1 MGAVSVIM
9 DALTRAMPELRVS
22 NASIEAKIIDVVG
35 SYADS
40 EAVERENTLKTI
52 QKALAS
58 QKVTTVEYY
67 RRKAV
72 EFQLGDNL
80 VYDPINQGGYYATV
94 DEEKRIIKQAFI
106 AGSFPNYT
114 LLVNTVGRDGHLT
127 TLTSSELGAFRTYFS
142 AFQPIGLRIGIG
154 SLSPAVITD
163 PSLVVYVRDGVDA
176 AKVANDINSAFTAA
190 ESVLRNTNIVSL
202 TELSDLIQSIDGVVA
217 VSFGDIS
224 AREVGIDGVERT
236 LRPAQGLFQ
245 LTAGAY
251 TFGTTITTSMIKTL
265 Q

>member
-1 MGAVSVIM
+1 MGAVSVIT
-9 DALTRAMPELRVS
+9 DALAYLLPQLQVS
-22 NASIEAKIIDVVG
+22 NASIESKIVDVVG

-58 QKVTTVEYY
+58 QKVTTIEYY

-80 VYDPINQGGYYATV
+80 VYDPINQGGYYAAI

-114 LLVNTVGRDGHLT
+114 LLVNKVESGGHLT
-127 TLTSSELGAFRTYFS
+127 TLTSNELDAFRTYFS

-154 SLSPAVITD
+154 SLSPAVINDST
-163 PSLVVYVRDGVDA
+163 LVVYVRDGVDA
-176 AKVANDINSAFTAA
+176 AKVANDINSAFTSA
-190 ESVLRNTNIVSL
+190 ESVLRNTNIVTL
-202 TELSDLIQSIDGVVA
+202 TELSDLIQSVDGVVA
-217 VSFGDIS
+217 ASFGKVY

-236 LRPAQGLFQ
+236 VYPVQGLFQ

-251 TFGTTITTSMIKTL
+251 IFGTRVTTDMIRKL

>member
-1 MGAVSVIM
+1 MGAVSEIMNALARVI
-9 DALTRAMPELRVS
+9 PELRIS
-22 NASIEAKIIDVVG
+22 NASIESKIIDVVG

-80 VYDPINQGGYYATV
+80 VYDSINQGGYYATV

-106 AGSFPNYT
+106 VGSFPNYT
-114 LLVNTVGRDGHLT
+114 LLVNKVDRHGHLT
-127 TLTSSELGAFRTYFS
+127 ILTSSELDAFRTYFS
-142 AFQPIGLRIGIG
+142 SFQPIGLRIGIN
-154 SLSPAVITD
+154 SLRPATVVD

-176 AKVANDINSAFTAA
+176 AKVADDINSAFTSA
-190 ESVLRNTNIVSL
+190 ESVLRNTNIVAL
-202 TELSDLIQSIDGVVA
+202 TELSDLIQSVDGVVA
-217 VSFGDIS
+217 VSFGDIK
-224 AREVGIDGVERT
+224 AREVGIDGVGRE
-236 LRPAQGLFQ
+236 LYPSQGLFQ
-245 LTAGAY
+245 LTTGAY
-251 TFGTTITTSMIKTL
+251 RFETYVTTSMIKTL